1 MPWSIETTVTEP
13 EASLDKNYL
22 GFAKHGVDE
31 KRRLQIPARWRPSA
45 SKIELTMLIWQGHKE
60 GTCLRVF
67 PPKEMQALREKVIGM
82 PSNHPKKKAL
92 EWVVGANSESV
103 MVDKSGRV
111 CLPDRM
117 AKAAGIEKEAVFV
130 GLLNKF
136 EIWSPERHA
145 PQDESYNA
153 VAGDYFDELI

>member
-1 MPWSIETTVTEP
+1 MPETDDILE
-13 EASLDKNYL
+13 KNYL
-22 GFAKHGVDE
+22 GFARHGVDG
-31 KRRLQIPARWRPSA
+31 KRRLQIPARWRPSDA
-45 SKIELTMLIWQGHKE
+45 KIELTLLIWEGHKE
-60 GTCLRVF
+60 GACLRVF
-67 PPKEMQALREKVIGM
+67 PPKEMQALRDKVIGM
-82 PSNHPKKKAL
+82 PSSHPKKKAL

-103 MVDKSGRV
+103 MVDKSGRM

-117 AKAAGIEKEAVFV
+117 AKAAGIEGEAVFV

-145 PQDESYNA
+145 PQDEAYSS